1 MFFFL
6 NRKKAVRAA
15 VVAKWPGN
23 DLPNFK
29 RDPTQLKVL
38 GQLVEE
44 LEEDCTY
51 ITVGFDKQA
60 IRQHILDILNERR
73 RHVRN
78 GHDYTKVLVWP
89 CVSFISFCFV
99 FFSVFFT
106 KNASPNLDGMLSFVW

>member
-29 RDPTQLKVL
+29 RDPAQLKVL
-38 GQLVEE
+38 GQPVEE

-78 GHDYTKVLVWP
+78 GHDYTKVRVWP

-99 FFSVFFT
+99 FLVCFFG
-106 KNASPNLDGMLSFVW
+106 KKCIS